1 MLHSRFVV
9 PGRLNAHVAFTD
21 RHGGYSRGDLSSF
34 NLARHVG
41 DDNELVA
48 ANRAAL
54 AQVLGLSGERLSFV
68 SQVHG
73 TDVAIIDSPEQLRD
87 DPVTA
92 DAQVTTRAGIGL
104 AIMVADCTPIMLAD
118 PEAGVIGAI
127 HAGRPGM
134 AAGVVPETIA
144 EMQHLGATDIH
155 AIIGPSVC
163 PRCYEVPA
171 ALREEVAAIE
181 PVAASVSV
189 TGTPAI
195 DVAGAVAE
203 QLRRAGACIDHFS
216 RTCTRE
222 SEDLFSYRRQRSTG
236 RFAGVVWLQE
246 ENPTTHP

>member
-1 MLHSRFVV
+1 M
-9 PGRLNAHVAFTD
+9 AFTD

-41 DDNELVA
+41 DEEELVA

-73 TDVAIIDSPEQLRD
+73 TEVRIIDGPEQLRED
-87 DPVTA
+87 SATA
-92 DAQVTTRAGIGL
+92 DAQVTVRTGIGL

-118 PEAGVIGAI
+118 PEAGVIAAI

-134 AAGVVPETIA
+134 AAGVVPETVA
-144 EMQHLGATDIH
+144 AMQKLGAADIH

-171 ALREEVAAIE
+171 ALREEVAAVE

-203 QLRRAGACIDHFS
+203 QLRRAGVSIDHFS

-222 SEDLFSYRRQRSTG
+222 SDDLFSYRRQRSTG
-236 RFAGVVWLQE
+236 RFAGVIWLQE

>member
-41 DDNELVA
+41 DDDELVA

-73 TDVAIIDSPEQLRD
+73 TDVRIIDSLEQLRD
-87 DPVTA
+87 DPATA

-144 EMQHLGATDIH
+144 HMQNLGATDIH

-171 ALREEVAAIE
+171 ALREEVAAVE

-203 QLRRAGACIDHFS
+203 QLRRAGVSIDQFS

>member
-1 MLHSRFVV
+1 MLHSRFVI
-9 PGRLNAHVAFTD
+9 PGRRNAHVAFTD
-21 RHGGYSRGDLSSF
+21 RHGGYSSGDFSSF

-41 DDNELVA
+41 DDDELVA

-54 AQVLGLSGERLSFV
+54 GQVLGLSGERLAFV

-73 TDVAIIDSPEQLRD
+73 TNVRTVESTEDLRGG
-87 DPVTA
+87 PFEA
-92 DAQVTTRAGIGL
+92 DAQVTNLAGMGL

-118 PEAGVIGAI
+118 THAGVIGAI

-134 AAGVVPETIA
+134 AAGVVPATIA
-144 EMQHLGATDIH
+144 RMRELGAEDIR
-155 AIIGPSVC
+155 AVIGPSVC

-171 ALREEVAAIE
+171 GLRDEVSALE

-189 TGTPAI
+189 TGTPAL

-203 QLRRAGACIDHFS
+203 QLRRAGVGIEHFS
-216 RTCTRE
+216 RTCTKE
-222 SEDLFSYRRQRSTG
+222 SDDLFSYRRAQRTG

-246 ENPTTHP
+246 EKTTTHP

>member
-9 PGRLNAHVAFTD
+9 PGRVNAHVAFTD

-41 DDNELVA
+41 DDDELVA

-73 TDVAIIDSPEQLRD
+73 TDIHIIDTAEQLRGA
-87 DPVTA
+87 PATA
-92 DAQVTTRAGIGL
+92 DAQITTRTGIGL
-104 AIMVADCTPIMLAD
+104 AIMVADCTPVMLAD
-118 PEAGVIGAI
+118 PEAGVIAAI

-134 AAGVVPETIA
+134 AAGVVTETVTR
-144 EMQHLGATDIH
+144 MQELGSTDIH

-163 PRCYEVPA
+163 PRCYEVPS
-171 ALREEVAAIE
+171 ALRDEIAAVE

-195 DVAGAVAE
+195 DVAGGVAE
-203 QLRRAGACIDHFS
+203 QLRRAGVSIDHFS

-222 SEDLFSYRRQRSTG
+222 SDDLFSYRRQGTTG

>member
-41 DDNELVA
+41 DDDELVA

-73 TDVAIIDSPEQLRD
+73 TDVRIIESPEQLREE
-87 DPVTA
+87 PVSA
-92 DAQVTTRAGIGL
+92 DAQVTTHPGIGL

-134 AAGVVPETIA
+134 AAGIVPETIA
-144 EMQHLGATDIH
+144 AMRNLGAADIH

-171 ALREEVAAIE
+171 ELREEVAAVE

-203 QLRRAGACIDHFS
+203 QLRRAGVSIDHFS
-216 RTCTRE
+216 GTCTRE
-222 SEDLFSYRRQRSTG
+222 SEDLFSYRRQRTTG

-246 ENPTTHP
+246 ENHTTHP